1 MLIELLIES
10 KSRIKNELFENYIH
24 TKEKFVRKFFLIF
37 YLGFLWK
44 FSLPSIE

>member
-37 YLGFLWK
+37 CLGCFVE
-44 FSLPSIE
+44 I